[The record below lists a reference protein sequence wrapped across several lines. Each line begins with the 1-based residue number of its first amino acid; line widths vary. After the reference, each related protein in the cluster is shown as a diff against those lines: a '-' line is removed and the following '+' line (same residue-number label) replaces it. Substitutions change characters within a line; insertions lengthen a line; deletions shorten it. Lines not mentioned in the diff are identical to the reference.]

1 MFKSISIPTLNGF
14 SKENKNEFTNTKN
27 EQKQWEIFRVSYWH
41 PSA

>member
-1 MFKSISIPTLNGF
+1 MFKGISNPMLDEF

-27 EQKQWEIFRVSYWH
+27 AQKQWEIFRVNYWH